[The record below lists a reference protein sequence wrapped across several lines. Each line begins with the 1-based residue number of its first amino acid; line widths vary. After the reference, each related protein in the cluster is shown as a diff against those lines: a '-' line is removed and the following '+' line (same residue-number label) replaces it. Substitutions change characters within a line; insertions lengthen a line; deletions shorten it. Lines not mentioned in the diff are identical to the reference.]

1 MRREPHP
8 GLAQTTPARTAPPPT
23 SASPTV
29 LVRSGGRVWGQAWRA
44 NRAGA
49 CAPLGCCARL
59 CAPVCVRVPA
69 YACACLR
76 RRGRVCEGA
85 GVFAAPLP
93 ACAPGLGRLALVADA
108 HRHGQPGP
116 AWQGSPMR
124 QRTGISA
131 GSGLR
136 ASLESL
142 TMETHPQTS
151 AKKPPTLASSTSLFC
166 PPLRSWLG
174 QVWGG
179 ANRGEQP
186 FSELPVFGV
195 FFKSPKQ
202 KDFES
207 HLLLSAQLELHMN
220 VSRCRVDH
228 LSRS

>member
-1 MRREPHP
+1 MPKPPRLGQLPHRLRR
-8 GLAQTTPARTAPPPT
+8 APPFWYALEG
-23 SASPTV
+23 AS
-29 LVRSGGRVWGQAWRA
+29 GGQAWRA

-49 CAPLGCCARL
+49 CAPLGCCARP

-108 HRHGQPGP
+108 HCHGQPGP

-136 ASLESL
+136 TSLESL

-151 AKKPPTLASSTSLFC
+151 AQKPPTLASSTSLFC

-179 ANRGEQP
+179 ANRGEHP
-186 FSELPVFGV
+186 FLNFQCLV
-195 FFKSPKQ
+195 FFLKAPNKKILSP
-202 KDFES
+202 
-207 HLLLSAQLELHMN
+207 
-220 VSRCRVDH
+220 VSYC
-228 LSRS
+228 LPSWSCI

>member
-1 MRREPHP
+1 
-8 GLAQTTPARTAPPPT
+8 
-23 SASPTV
+23 
-29 LVRSGGRVWGQAWRA
+29 
-44 NRAGA
+44 
-49 CAPLGCCARL
+49 
-59 CAPVCVRVPA
+59 
-69 YACACLR
+69 
-76 RRGRVCEGA
+76 
-85 GVFAAPLP
+85 
-93 ACAPGLGRLALVADA
+93 
-108 HRHGQPGP
+108 
-116 AWQGSPMR
+116 MR
-124 QRTGISA
+124 QRTGVSA

-136 ASLESL
+136 TSLESL

-151 AKKPPTLASSTSLFC
+151 AQKPPTLASSTSLFC

-179 ANRGEQP
+179 ANRGEHP
-186 FSELPVFGV
+186 FLNFQCLVF